1 LEKNE
6 KKRTTFLP
14 SFPIS
19 FGFGVG
25 VVGIV
30 VTVSVMVM
38 MFWDLKKRK
47 E

>member
-1 LEKNE
+1 M
-6 KKRTTFLP
+6 KKGTTFLP

>member
-1 LEKNE
+1 M

>member
-1 LEKNE
+1 M

-30 VTVSVMVM
+30 VVTVSVMVM